1 MITTDRIV
9 DSPAFALDVQYTRRP
24 DGTTVA
30 LLTTHKGAARTGP
43 VRSFSV
49 TLSQAE
55 LRALRD
61 SVHWA
66 LFLAEGPHTK
76 KGNE

>member
-1 MITTDRIV
+1 MIATDRIV
-9 DSPAFALDVQYTRRP
+9 DSPAFALDAHYIHRP

-30 LLTTHKGAARTGP
+30 LLTTHKGAQRTGA

-49 TLSQAE
+49 TLSPVE

-61 SVHWA
+61 SLHEA
-66 LFLAEGPHTK
+66 LLRTTK
-76 KGNE
+76 IDTKGNE